1 MKRLIV
7 TFELE
12 NDISEY
18 RLRNQ
23 MDSMNAKYMKTL
35 PCTDHLKENKHYKA
49 LRKAEKNAQDIRLNF
64 INENRE

>member
-12 NDISEY
+12 NDLSEY

-35 PCTDHLKENKHYKA
+35 PCTDHLKDNKHYRE
-49 LRKAEKNAQDIRLNF
+49 LQKAEKKAQNIKLNF